1 MYVLKQADIAHF
13 QEGLRRMERSGAT
26 IEKYGRDLAAF
37 YRWLPGD
44 KAVTRERV
52 LDYKDRLCRSYA
64 PASVNSMLSAL
75 RAFFQFAGWKDFGVK
90 LLRIQR
96 RVFISQE
103 RELSRAEYQRLVET
117 AERRGS
123 RRLSILLQ
131 LLASTGIRASEVRYI
146 TVEAARRG
154 RAEISLKGKSR
165 SILLPGKLCRKLL
178 SYARGQKIA
187 SGQIMLTRS
196 GKPLNRKEI
205 WALLKNLCAA
215 AGVEPGKVFPITSAI
230 SLPAPSIRRGVT
242 SSSWPTCWAT
252 AASIPPGSTWCPP
265 DRSTG
270 AVWSGWGWCGNI
282 SGRNMPY
289 VSVSDCRFIIP
300 DNPTALNIF
309 LPKPLVIS
317 AKRERNLKKCGKWWA
332 IF

>member
-75 RAFFQFAGWKDFGVK
+75 RAFFQFAGWKDCGVK

-215 AGVEPGKVFPITSAI
+215 AGVEPGKVFPHNLRHLFARTFYQA
-230 SLPAPSIRRGVT
+230 RRDIVQLADLLGH
-242 SSSWPTCWAT
+242 SSVNTT
-252 AASIPPGSTWCPP
+252 
-265 DRSTG
+265 R
-270 AVWSGWGWCGNI
+270 
-282 SGRNMPY
+282 
-289 VSVSDCRFIIP
+289 
-300 DNPTALNIF
+300 L
-309 LPKPLVIS
+309 
-317 AKRERNLKKCGKWWA
+317 
-332 IF
+332 